1 LYERWLAALERHRP
15 PGRLL
20 DIGCGTGLFLVVA
33 RRRGRLPVGIADCG
47 EATRHAGKRFG
58 RGVGAGGFES
68 SPPPRTNVEPQA
80 RLCFYSTAAARA
92 LRRVMACAVE
102 KADKTRT
109 AAFYLAR
116 ARALR
121 HHGQFTDSAE
131 KRLCSCGVSSAQG
144 FGIR

>member
-1 LYERWLAALERHRP
+1 VR
-15 PGRLL
+15 
-20 DIGCGTGLFLVVA
+20 TG
-33 RRRGRLPVGIADCG
+33 D
-47 EATRHAGKRFG
+47 
-58 RGVGAGGFES
+58 FES
-68 SPPPRTNVEPQA
+68 IPTTDTSVEHEP

-131 KRLCSCGVSSAQG
+131 KRLCSCGFRARRG